1 MFGECFSYCILHFV
15 TESRSHSYNGIITII
30 TTSRPAHTHS
40 SPLSRL
46 VRWDCNWNWGPD
58 WPIVN
63 QAKLFNCPKEEMR
76 FRVRKYSIYLYMVYS
91 IVVQCA
97 VLFMLTFATFSLCTH
112 KKNLDNWKSSRRKR
126 VEHIIDRVVETKKL
140 ELEEHD
146 RTRRKS
152 KTFTEM
158 MEERQVHT

>member
-1 MFGECFSYCILHFV
+1 MC
-15 TESRSHSYNGIITII
+15 RIIYANF
-30 TTSRPAHTHS
+30 RYF
-40 SPLSRL
+40 LS
-46 VRWDCNWNWGPD
+46 
-58 WPIVN
+58 
-63 QAKLFNCPKEEMR
+63 F
-76 FRVRKYSIYLYMVYS
+76 Y
-91 IVVQCA
+91 
-97 VLFMLTFATFSLCTH
+97 TH

-158 MEERQVHT
+158 MEERQVLRTYHRAISELDSFLRLHKILISISVPCRAERGGSRGRAKLASLAVYNEDEANDFSDLGIGTSSASGKSSLSEDYDNNSVMVSTKQLKNVYIV

>member
-1 MFGECFSYCILHFV
+1 MCRIIYANFRYFFSF
-15 TESRSHSYNGIITII
+15 YN
-30 TTSRPAHTHS
+30 
-40 SPLSRL
+40 
-46 VRWDCNWNWGPD
+46 
-58 WPIVN
+58 
-63 QAKLFNCPKEEMR
+63 
-76 FRVRKYSIYLYMVYS
+76 
-91 IVVQCA
+91 
-97 VLFMLTFATFSLCTH
+97 H

-158 MEERQVHT
+158 MEERQVLRTYHRAISELDSFYSITQNIYIDFPFFAELNVAVREDAPSWHPWQFITRMRQMISAIWA

>member
-1 MFGECFSYCILHFV
+1 MC
-15 TESRSHSYNGIITII
+15 GIIY
-30 TTSRPAHTHS
+30 A
-40 SPLSRL
+40 
-46 VRWDCNWNWGPD
+46 N
-58 WPIVN
+58 
-63 QAKLFNCPKEEMR
+63 
-76 FRVRKYSIYLYMVYS
+76 FRY
-91 IVVQCA
+91 
-97 VLFMLTFATFSLCTH
+97 FFSFYTH

-158 MEERQVHT
+158 MEERQVLRTHIIERFELDSNSIPFLRVHKIFISISCFFAELNVAVREDAPSWHPWQFITRMRQMISAIWA

>member
-1 MFGECFSYCILHFV
+1 
-15 TESRSHSYNGIITII
+15 
-30 TTSRPAHTHS
+30 
-40 SPLSRL
+40 
-46 VRWDCNWNWGPD
+46 
-58 WPIVN
+58 
-63 QAKLFNCPKEEMR
+63 
-76 FRVRKYSIYLYMVYS
+76 
-91 IVVQCA
+91 
-97 VLFMLTFATFSLCTH
+97 MLTFATFSLSTH

>member
-1 MFGECFSYCILHFV
+1 MCRIIYANFRYFFSFY
-15 TESRSHSYNGIITII
+15 
-30 TTSRPAHTHS
+30 
-40 SPLSRL
+40 
-46 VRWDCNWNWGPD
+46 
-58 WPIVN
+58 
-63 QAKLFNCPKEEMR
+63 
-76 FRVRKYSIYLYMVYS
+76 
-91 IVVQCA
+91 
-97 VLFMLTFATFSLCTH
+97 TH

-158 MEERQVHT
+158 MEERQVLHTYHTVISELDSFSSITQNINIDFPFFAELNVAVREDAPSWHPWQFITRMRQMISAIWA